1 MSNPTSQTQPE
12 TKPRRKRRWA
22 AVVVSLSAI
31 ATATGAI
38 ASTQPFASDNPFE
51 SDIPSAINGS
61 GGGSN
66 IAAGEPSIG
75 DLGNLGGFGD
85 IIPSFPGLPGGG
97 FPSSPGGGSGSGSFE
112 DIFMGG
118 LGNIFGSAGGP
129 APKIFKDI
137 LNGNM
142 GGVLES
148 ILGILTSQN
157 EIFGEISSVVLS
169 DGWESAD
176 GDGNPNT
183 PPNPYKIRLP
193 KEESDEETGILTRS
207 PIVSRRDK
215 ANQYDQELGRAMAAP
230 MLAEAG
236 DQWLEGNI
244 TTSSDMMQA
253 GLASTQSAIT
263 KSGEAT
269 EATSTQDI
277 VRRSAE
283 ISGIAATMQMQ
294 EMQQNAM
301 LGESLWNMQRLQ
313 SAQLQLAAD
322 TSEAADEQNRRDR
335 TSRAASLSS
344 SAGEAMIIP
353 GLADISSATSP
364 TTSAPAAP
372 SFFATP

>member
-1 MSNPTSQTQPE
+1 MSNFNVQTRSKA
-12 TKPRRKRRWA
+12 KPKRKRRFA
-22 AVVVSLSAI
+22 TVVISLSAI

-38 ASTQPFASDNPFE
+38 ASTQPFSSDNPFE
-51 SDIPSAINGS
+51 SSIPSAINGS

-75 DLGNLGGFGD
+75 DLGSLGGFGD
-85 IIPSFPGLPGGG
+85 IIPSFPGLPEGG
-97 FPSSPGGGSGSGSFE
+97 FPSSPGSSGGSFE

-118 LGNIFGSAGGP
+118 LGNIFGNAGGP

>member
-1 MSNPTSQTQPE
+1 MHNSNVQPRSK
-12 TKPRRKRRWA
+12 TKPERKNRFA
-22 AVVVSLSAI
+22 TAVISLSAI

-38 ASTQPFASDNPFE
+38 ASTQPFSSENPFE

-61 GGGSN
+61 GDGSN
-66 IAAGEPSIG
+66 IAVGEPSFK
-75 DLGNLGGFGD
+75 DLGNLGSFGD
-85 IIPSFPGLPGGG
+85 IIPSFPGLPQGG
-97 FPSSPGGGSGSGSFE
+97 FPPSPGNRDGSLK
-112 DIFMGG
+112 DIFTGTV
-118 LGNIFGSAGGP
+118 GNIFNSSSGP
-129 APKIFKDI
+129 APQIFRDI
-137 LNGNM
+137 LSGNM

-157 EIFGEISSVVLS
+157 EIFGEISSTVLG
-169 DGWESAD
+169 DGWEDADSD
-176 GDGNPNT
+176 GDSNT
-183 PPNPYKIRLP
+183 PPNPYRIRLP
-193 KEESDEETGILTRS
+193 QTDSDEEAGILTRS

-230 MLAEAG
+230 MIAEAG
-236 DQWLEGNI
+236 NQWLEANI

-253 GLASTQSAIT
+253 GLASTQSAIA

-301 LGESLWNMQRLQ
+301 LGESLWNLQRLE
-313 SAQLQLAAD
+313 SAQLQLAAN

-335 TSRAASLSS
+335 TSRAAALSS
-344 SAGEAMIIP
+344 SASEAMIVP
-353 GLADISSATSP
+353 GLADMPSAASP
-364 TTSAPAAP
+364 RPSAPAAP
-372 SFFATP
+372 AFFATP

>member
-1 MSNPTSQTQPE
+1 MSNFNVKTRSKA
-12 TKPRRKRRWA
+12 KPKRKRRLA
-22 AVVVSLSAI
+22 TAVISISAI

-38 ASTQPFASDNPFE
+38 ASTQPFSSDNPFE
-51 SDIPSAINGS
+51 FDIPSAINGS
-61 GGGSN
+61 EGSN
-66 IAAGEPSIG
+66 SIAAGEPSFE

-85 IIPSFPGLPGGG
+85 IIPSFPGLPQGG
-97 FPSSPGGGSGSGSFE
+97 FPSSPGSSGGSFE
-112 DIFMGG
+112 DIFIGG
-118 LGNIFGSAGGP
+118 LGNIFGNAGGP

-137 LNGNM
+137 LNGDM

-157 EIFGEISSVVLS
+157 EIFGEISSVVLG
-169 DGWESAD
+169 DGWEGAD

-193 KEESDEETGILTRS
+193 KEDSDEETGILTRS

-253 GLASTQSAIT
+253 GLASTQSAIA

-301 LGESLWNMQRLQ
+301 IGESLWNMQRLQ

-353 GLADISSATSP
+353 GLADIPSAAEPSP
-364 TTSAPAAP
+364 SAPAAP